1 MKAIP
6 IGAGAPAPTDARQ
19 RWSWS
24 LLLDAPHRL
33 AFFLAMVVL
42 VESGLWWTIVQAD
55 RVVGLGLPYVLSP
68 SVVHSTL
75 MTFGFMPLFFCGF
88 LFTAGPKWLGVAGP
102 TTRELLPSLLLITFG
117 WMAWPFTSHLNEIAA
132 AAALLVAIAGLMS
145 ITWRFWRL
153 LRASEAPDRVHAT
166 CIAIAMA
173 VGCAS
178 LVGIFISVLMEEPD
192 LARTFVHTALWG
204 FIVATFVTVAHRMIP
219 FFTSS
224 ALPMVRAWRPFWV
237 LRVLLAACAFEVA
250 CAWIEL
256 ATDSAAW
263 HGIRGAIEL
272 TMGGVVVWLAFAW
285 GLVQSLKVRL
295 VAMLHLGFSW
305 LGIGLVLSGVS
316 HLMQALTGDAWLPL
330 AGLHAVTMGSLGSL
344 MVAMVTRVTC
354 GHGGRALV
362 ADNVVWTLYWTLQV
376 ATVLRLAAAAPTE
389 LMLRLALAA
398 AVVWTAALGVWAVRY
413 GNWYGRPRADG
424 RPG

>member
-1 MKAIP
+1 
-6 IGAGAPAPTDARQ
+6 
-19 RWSWS
+19 
-24 LLLDAPHRL
+24 
-33 AFFLAMVVL
+33 
-42 VESGLWWTIVQAD
+42 
-55 RVVGLGLPYVLSP
+55 
-68 SVVHSTL
+68 
-75 MTFGFMPLFFCGF
+75 
-88 LFTAGPKWLGVAGP
+88 
-102 TTRELLPSLLLITFG
+102 
-117 WMAWPFTSHLNEIAA
+117 
-132 AAALLVAIAGLMS
+132 
-145 ITWRFWRL
+145 
-153 LRASEAPDRVHAT
+153 
-166 CIAIAMA
+166 
-173 VGCAS
+173 
-178 LVGIFISVLMEEPD
+178 
-192 LARTFVHTALWG
+192 
-204 FIVATFVTVAHRMIP
+204 
-219 FFTSS
+219 
-224 ALPMVRAWRPFWV
+224 V